1 MAFMKLRAFI
11 DMEKIGWQFLSENPS
26 AIHLLEANPEK
37 IAWWGLSQ
45 NPSAIHLLEANPEKI
60 YWKRLSINPS
70 IFEYDYQAMKDR
82 MYNSGLFEGLMMNR
96 FHPRN
101 ILKFED
107 WGHEGIF

>member
-1 MAFMKLRAFI
+1 MIVSGSGFSDRDHQSIFSGLASKSLMVPGA
-11 DMEKIGWQFLSENPS
+11 WLSDR
-26 AIHLLEANPEK
+26 H
-37 IAWWGLSQ
+37 SQ
-45 NPSAIHLLEANPEKI
+45 SIFSM
-60 YWKRLSINPS
+60 SINPS

>member
-1 MAFMKLRAFI
+1 MKLRAFI
-11 DMEKIGWQFLSENPS
+11 NMEKINWTMLSGNPAPNAIKLLETNPEKINWYMMSGNPS
-26 AIHLLEANPEK
+26 AIHLLEANPTK
-37 IAWWGLSQ
+37 INWKWLSV
-45 NPSAIHLLEANPEKI
+45 NPA
-60 YWKRLSINPS
+60 

-101 ILKFED
+101 IPKFEE